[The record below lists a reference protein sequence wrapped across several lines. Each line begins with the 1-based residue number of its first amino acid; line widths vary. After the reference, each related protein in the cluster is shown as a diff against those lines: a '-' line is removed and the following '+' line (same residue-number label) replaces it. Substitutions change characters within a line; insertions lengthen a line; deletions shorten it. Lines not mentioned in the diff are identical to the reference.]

1 MLKRRRFQSFKLNC
15 LSILFHSLSRNRIQH
30 FQTVQI
36 DTNTNT
42 KTDSCVTEWALGVR
56 LIIQTLKNL
65 FGPLL
70 LPTPSRVLAPTL
82 DQKKKKKKP
91 VTYCAIN
98 IYKDL
103 IRNDQ
108 AVLYSYLIS
117 QTVSLGSSGDLDF
130 LFQLN

>member
-1 MLKRRRFQSFKLNC
+1 MGFGRK
-15 LSILFHSLSRNRIQH
+15 
-30 FQTVQI
+30 
-36 DTNTNT
+36 TNNPNT
-42 KTDSCVTEWALGVR
+42 QNFVWAFAITDHIEGSCTDLR
-56 LIIQTLKNL
+56 L
-65 FGPLL
+65 
-70 LPTPSRVLAPTL
+70 
-82 DQKKKKKKP
+82 KKKKKKNL
-91 VTYCAIN
+91 VTCCAIN

>member
-1 MLKRRRFQSFKLNC
+1 M
-15 LSILFHSLSRNRIQH
+15 
-30 FQTVQI
+30 
-36 DTNTNT
+36 
-42 KTDSCVTEWALGVR
+42 EWALGVR
-56 LIIQTLKNL
+56 LIIQTLKIL

-70 LPTPSRVLAPTL
+70 LPTTSRVLAPTL
-82 DQKKKKKKP
+82 DQKKKKKKL
-91 VTYCAIN
+91 VTCCAIN
-98 IYKDL
+98 INKDL

>member
-1 MLKRRRFQSFKLNC
+1 M
-15 LSILFHSLSRNRIQH
+15 
-30 FQTVQI
+30 
-36 DTNTNT
+36 
-42 KTDSCVTEWALGVR
+42 EWALGVR
-56 LIIQTLKNL
+56 LIIQTLRIL

-70 LPTPSRVLAPTL
+70 LPTTSRVLAPTL
-82 DQKKKKKKP
+82 DKNKKKIKKL

>member
-1 MLKRRRFQSFKLNC
+1 M
-15 LSILFHSLSRNRIQH
+15 
-30 FQTVQI
+30 
-36 DTNTNT
+36 
-42 KTDSCVTEWALGVR
+42 EWALGVR
-56 LIIQTLKNL
+56 LIIQTLKIL

-70 LPTPSRVLAPTL
+70 LPTTSRVLAPTL
-82 DQKKKKKKP
+82 DQKKKKKL
-91 VTYCAIN
+91 VTCCAIN

>member
-1 MLKRRRFQSFKLNC
+1 MGFGRK
-15 LSILFHSLSRNRIQH
+15 
-30 FQTVQI
+30 
-36 DTNTNT
+36 TNNPNT
-42 KTDSCVTEWALGVR
+42 QKFVWAFAITDHIEGSCTDLR
-56 LIIQTLKNL
+56 
-65 FGPLL
+65 
-70 LPTPSRVLAPTL
+70 S
-82 DQKKKKKKP
+82 KKKKKP